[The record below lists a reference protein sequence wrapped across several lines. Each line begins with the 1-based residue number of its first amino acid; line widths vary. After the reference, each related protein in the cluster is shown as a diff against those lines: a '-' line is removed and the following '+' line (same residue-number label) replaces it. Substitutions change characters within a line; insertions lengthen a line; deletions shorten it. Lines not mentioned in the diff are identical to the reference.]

1 MDTTRPITHQTRGAS
16 YQAILPLAHNR
27 QETAYE
33 ALLAH
38 PGGLTAGEL
47 AEATGL
53 PLNSARS
60 ALTELLGR
68 QRVTVLRK
76 RLSTHAGAQQKTKVA
91 VWTLPTPT

>member
-1 MDTTRPITHQTRGAS
+1 
-16 YQAILPLAHNR
+16 LPLAHNR

-47 AEATGL
+47 AEVTGL
-53 PLNSARS
+53 PLNGARS

-91 VWTLPTPT
+91 VWVLPRP